1 MPASS
6 RSSRT
11 KRARRTAAPRSAS
24 TAGRATVAVPPPA
37 AAQPGWTNPLKAKL
51 LAGERVVGAVIT
63 VNNPEVAAQIAS
75 FGFDFLWIDMEHT
88 AVTLE
93 GLRNMVLATRGLP
106 AIPLAR
112 PPINE
117 LWTAKRVLDL
127 GVLGVIF
134 PFTHDAQLAR
144 QAVAACRYPPHG
156 RRGSGAPLAAFRWPE
171 AGNYYD
177 FADANVLVI
186 AIIEDRLGLEN
197 VEEIVATP
205 GIDVIYVG
213 TSDLALSLGF
223 REHNG
228 GPEVE
233 AAVARIVAAAK
244 AQGKI
249 LGCPGLTPAQ
259 IERRTAQGFQFFM
272 TLTDWELMAAGAKQL
287 LEPLRRA

>member
-6 RSSRT
+6 RSNRSS
-11 KRARRTAAPRSAS
+11 RARRGATRTAKPVASVPAKPTAKAPS
-24 TAGRATVAVPPPA
+24 
-37 AAQPGWTNPLKAKL
+37 GWTNPLKAKL

-205 GIDVIYVG
+205 GIDIIYVG
-213 TSDLALSLGF
+213 TSDLAFSLGF
-223 REHNG
+223 REHNS

-233 AAVARIVAAAK
+233 KAVARIVAAAK
-244 AQGKI
+244 AHGKI
-249 LGCPGLTPAQ
+249 LGCPGLTPSQ
-259 IERRTAQGFQFFM
+259 IERRTEQGFQFFM
-272 TLTDWELMAAGAKQL
+272 SLTDWELMAAGARQL
-287 LEPLRRA
+287 LEPLRGA